1 MAKNPKPQIDEN
13 NFEESIRSY
22 GSKIEHIES
31 FVEAV
36 RRFPGKTHC
45 ADDTAGHDRNVMR

>member
-1 MAKNPKPQIDEN
+1 MAKNPKTQIEEN
-13 NFEESIRSY
+13 SFEESIRSY

-45 ADDTAGHDRNVMR
+45 TDDTAGHDRNVMR